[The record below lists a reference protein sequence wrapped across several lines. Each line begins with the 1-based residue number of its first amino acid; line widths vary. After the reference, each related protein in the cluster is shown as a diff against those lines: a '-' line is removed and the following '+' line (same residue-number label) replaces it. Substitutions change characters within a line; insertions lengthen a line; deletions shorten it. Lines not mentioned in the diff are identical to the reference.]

1 MAHSGMEA
9 MLIFL
14 DCMAALI
21 SAQRLRNEPEVAC
34 CRRPKGAPPPEAR
47 LRPFG
52 KSLQSAHISG
62 PICVW
67 LAQAAE
73 DLLPSSHRQS
83 QRPAAAEEE
92 LRKVLPGA
100 SDVPPRA
107 MASQEPGP
115 ATVHAADG
123 AVEDVLLVDI
133 DATPSQEGQRGPVPL
148 VSPTWK
154 GMTSGPREA
163 SSSSRI
169 NSGRSARAA
178 DSVRTLA
185 SEGASSVRNGTS
197 PTHAVKVQIAAGPQD
212 SAPAAKGLQKAS
224 APAAGQAF
232 RKPFCSGDTAG
243 DKQSIGPGDGSADA
257 VPKSVG
263 NLRQALNA
271 LPDSAENPAGSSNSQ
286 RELMMGNW
294 VAEQPKLS
302 DPTILSKDASNGFVL
317 PPGSE
322 SLHHV

>member
-1 MAHSGMEA
+1 
-9 MLIFL
+9 
-14 DCMAALI
+14 
-21 SAQRLRNEPEVAC
+21 
-34 CRRPKGAPPPEAR
+34 
-47 LRPFG
+47 
-52 KSLQSAHISG
+52 
-62 PICVW
+62 
-67 LAQAAE
+67 
-73 DLLPSSHRQS
+73 
-83 QRPAAAEEE
+83 
-92 LRKVLPGA
+92 
-100 SDVPPRA
+100 
-107 MASQEPGP
+107 MASQEPCP

-163 SSSSRI
+163 SSSSRTT
-169 NSGRSARAA
+169 SGRSARAA

-197 PTHAVKVQIAAGPQD
+197 PTHAVKVQIAAGPKD

-224 APAAGQAF
+224 APADGQAF
-232 RKPFCSGDTAG
+232 RKPSG
-243 DKQSIGPGDGSADA
+243 DKQSIGPGDASADA
-257 VPKSVG
+257 APESVG
-263 NLRQALNA
+263 NLRQATNA
-271 LPDSAENPAGSSNSQ
+271 LPGSAENPAGSSNSQ

-302 DPTILSKDASNGFVL
+302 DPTILSKDPSNGFVL